1 MFSNDLPQT
10 LQNIANKDLA
20 TQAIEED
27 LLSAG
32 QKGQEKV
39 DRFVE
44 DRLLPHK
51 DRKVA
56 FKDTLPK
63 NKYLSFASLY
73 EVQRKDAN
81 TGKTSKVKA
90 DRNILQRLIVA
101 YEAGRSVDLSR
112 ILTHELFVVPLAL
125 AEVNGQLRTGS
136 KAILVDVLT
145 ADVPCPDHLKLT
157 DLDTDPTIVIDGQ
170 AMIVALGKPKAAK
183 TFGDYADSFIETI
196 IKSGQQFKRIDV
208 IFDRY
213 YETSI

>member
-1 MFSNDLPQT
+1 M
-10 LQNIANKDLA
+10 
-20 TQAIEED
+20 
-27 LLSAG
+27 
-32 QKGQEKV
+32 
-39 DRFVE
+39 
-44 DRLLPHK
+44 
-51 DRKVA
+51 
-56 FKDTLPK
+56 
-63 NKYLSFASLY
+63 
-73 EVQRKDAN
+73 
-81 TGKTSKVKA
+81 
-90 DRNILQRLIVA
+90 
-101 YEAGRSVDLSR
+101 
-112 ILTHELFVVPLAL
+112 AL
-125 AEVNGQLRTGS
+125 AEVNGQLQTGS